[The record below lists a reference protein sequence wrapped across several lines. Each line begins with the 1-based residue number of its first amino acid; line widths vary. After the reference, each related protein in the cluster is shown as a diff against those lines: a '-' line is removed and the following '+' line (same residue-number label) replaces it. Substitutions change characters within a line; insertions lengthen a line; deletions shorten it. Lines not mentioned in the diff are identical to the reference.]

1 MNQFP
6 HDDFAKT
13 YLTELLRPMGTTM
26 VNRPIKTETRYTDL
40 WFKLSENAD
49 RTHLGLLGE
58 LLTRDSLIEVFR
70 NPATDL
76 EIRNSQSKLT
86 ADEIEQTNKAKRKK
100 QTIAKDK
107 LPWLWLIM
115 PTASLEIRE
124 GFGVHETEHPGVY
137 DFQRL
142 QRTGLIVVHQL
153 DKTEQTLLLRVLGR
167 AGEQKR
173 AIDELTQISSPPPL
187 YRTIEETL
195 TAYRAILETR
205 GQITPEDEELLMNLS
220 TVYQNLKQDWRQ
232 EGENI
237 AMKKVAIVLLREGS
251 TIDLVQKVTGLTIV
265 QIQQLRDRLATG
277 ETTDSIIQ

>member
-6 HDDFAKT
+6 HDDSAKT
-13 YLTELLRPMGTTM
+13 YLTGLLRPMGTTM
-26 VNRPIKTETRYTDL
+26 VNRPIKTETRYIDL

-49 RTHLGLLGE
+49 RTHLSLLGE

-124 GFGVHETEHPGVY
+124 GFGVRETEHLGVH
-137 DFQRL
+137 DFQ
-142 QRTGLIVVHQL
+142 
-153 DKTEQTLLLRVLGR
+153 
-167 AGEQKR
+167 
-173 AIDELTQISSPPPL
+173 
-187 YRTIEETL
+187 
-195 TAYRAILETR
+195 
-205 GQITPEDEELLMNLS
+205 
-220 TVYQNLKQDWRQ
+220 
-232 EGENI
+232 
-237 AMKKVAIVLLREGS
+237 
-251 TIDLVQKVTGLTIV
+251 
-265 QIQQLRDRLATG
+265 
-277 ETTDSIIQ
+277 

>member
-1 MNQFP
+1 
-6 HDDFAKT
+6 
-13 YLTELLRPMGTTM
+13 M
-26 VNRPIKTETRYTDL
+26 VYTDL

-86 ADEIEQTNKAKRKK
+86 ADEIEQTNKAKRKR

-124 GFGVHETEHPGVY
+124 GFGVRETEHPGVY

-153 DKTEQTLLLRVLGR
+153 DKTKQTLLLRVLGR

-220 TVYQNLKQDWRQ
+220 TVYQNLKEDWRKEGQQ

-277 ETTDSIIQ
+277 ETPDSII